1 VSNTLTLN
9 NTSGYTKD
17 VAFMTGINRDEL
29 GVDVEPVK
37 EGTNV
42 TEVFA
47 RQLPGGVGDLSRF
60 LTSPDFAPSNL
71 TAPAQILNATIRAST
86 NGLYTCLEQATAYTA
101 ARHDAFRAV
110 YSFQFNRTYSPPG
123 YTKPHCDAP
132 KTASRPNGD
141 PDAEYYKCHAGEKM
155 VVFGNALRAGLPDR
169 DGLDVPF
176 LQLSLDYWSAFART
190 RDPNPSRA
198 YLEARGYWST
208 LEQIGKVGPWVAA
221 REGGWRLLQWNGRQ
235 LEATEKA
242 QCDALGL
249 PTTYFET
256 Q

>member
-1 VSNTLTLN
+1 MSNTLALN

-17 VAFMTGINRDEL
+17 VAFMTGMNRDEL
-29 GVDVEPVK
+29 GVDVDPIK

-42 TEVFA
+42 TEIFA

-60 LTSPDFAPSNL
+60 LKSADFAPSNL

-101 ARHDAFRAV
+101 ARYDTFKAV

-141 PDAEYYKCHAGEKM
+141 PDAEYFKCHAGEKM

-176 LQLSLDYWSAFART
+176 LQLSVDYWSAFART

-208 LEQIGKVGPWVAA
+208 LEQTEKVGPWVAA
-221 REGGWRLLQWNGRQ
+221 KEGGWRLLQWNGRQ
-235 LEATEKA
+235 QGVTEKA

-249 PTTYFET
+249 PINYFET
-256 Q
+256 K